1 MEKRKRKSS
10 FLDSSSPKKFKEEE
24 DIEEIL
30 SLKKIEVKRL
40 LIANYRLE
48 KQIKHLE
55 KKNKSLESDLEK
67 ERKDFHDNNLE
78 LESKITKMEKRMKR
92 IEKFNQDLR
101 EKNLL
106 LEEELQNHK
115 ESEMCDNFSSSI
127 SIDNSYSYIS

>member
-1 MEKRKRKSS
+1 MERKRKSS
-10 FLDSSSPKKFKEEE
+10 FFESSTPKKFKEEG
-24 DIEEIL
+24 DIQEIL
-30 SLKKIEVKRL
+30 SLKMIEVKKL

-55 KKNKSLESDLEK
+55 NKNKILD
-67 ERKDFHDNNLE
+67 LE
-78 LESKITKMEKRMKR
+78 LESKITKMEKRMLR
-92 IEKFNQDLR
+92 IEKFNQNLR

-115 ESEMCDNFSSSI
+115 ESEMCDNFSNSI

>member
-40 LIANYRLE
+40 LIANYRLD